1 MAMTSSSLDCP
12 SPFAFWKFGHVAIRL
27 PVFGALSPR
36 LAKTQCQAAE
46 QLPPLATKCLASLPR
61 PPMRQI
67 SASSTQRRTM
77 HPPRRAFLR
86 TQTVWPKPGML
97 AVSHIS
103 GIGLGV
109 LYPSCRT
116 ASGLTARS
124 TTAYPRS
131 SGSISARPV
140 RNRRTAHPMRANA
153 PYMESLPC
161 LHVTRGSDPTRA
173 GFSVLMESNESR
185 VADTA
190 ADELA
195 AEQDLKVVELSVRFG
210 GARKDRLPELLVA

>member
-1 MAMTSSSLDCP
+1 MSCEPEPTSFRHADGCHLRGRPSLSRP
-12 SPFAFWKFGHVAIRL
+12 SLHGSRSKGITFTLHATCLEGEEIHGNDIILPRL
-27 PVFGALSPR
+27 PKPFRLLEVRACRDPIAGFGSLSPR
-36 LAKTQCQAAE
+36 LAKTRCQAAE

-77 HPPRRAFLR
+77 HPPRRAFPR

-116 ASGLTARS
+116 ASGLTAR
-124 TTAYPRS
+124 
-131 SGSISARPV
+131 
-140 RNRRTAHPMRANA
+140 
-153 PYMESLPC
+153 
-161 LHVTRGSDPTRA
+161 
-173 GFSVLMESNESR
+173 
-185 VADTA
+185 
-190 ADELA
+190 
-195 AEQDLKVVELSVRFG
+195 
-210 GARKDRLPELLVA
+210 